1 MNTRA
6 LEAAALDSAL
16 REAIEKQQ
24 FTLYYQPQVDIRSG
38 RVVGAEALLR
48 WRRPDRG
55 IVAPGEFLAR
65 AEENGLIVPI
75 NEWVL
80 REACRE
86 AKTWQRPGAPPLRV
100 SVNLSPI
107 QFRKQNVPLLVIAH
121 PGRDRPRPVA
131 ARSGADR
138 EHRPGERRSGRPRP
152 AEAARSRRQ
161 DFDRRFRHRLLVAD
175 LRQAVPGRSPQD
187 RPMLHPQP
195 HQRSERRGDHSYD
208 RQPWAQPRA
217 RGRRRRSGVARADA
231 ASAFRGLPRDA
242 GLLFRQADAGRGVS
256 SHSPRASRGSPAR
269 PRGACRCMAPT
280 AARRSRARPP
290 VTASGPGTLC

>member
-1 MNTRA
+1 MARLGGDEFAVLQTRVSGTQDAAELAHRINEAVAGPQILFGERLACTASIGITLHPSDGSDADQLLKNADLAMYRAKSDGGNIYRFYASDMNTRA

-86 AKTWQRPGAPPLRV
+86 AKTWQHPGAPPLRV

-107 QFRKQNVPLLVIAH
+107 QFANRT
-121 PGRDRPRPVA
+121 
-131 ARSGADR
+131 
-138 EHRPGERRSGRPRP
+138 
-152 AEAARSRRQ
+152 
-161 DFDRRFRHRLLVAD
+161 
-175 LRQAVPGRSPQD
+175 
-187 RPMLHPQP
+187 
-195 HQRSERRGDHSYD
+195 
-208 RQPWAQPRA
+208 
-217 RGRRRRSGVARADA
+217 
-231 ASAFRGLPRDA
+231 
-242 GLLFRQADAGRGVS
+242 
-256 SHSPRASRGSPAR
+256 
-269 PRGACRCMAPT
+269 CRCW
-280 AARRSRARPP
+280 
-290 VTASGPGTLC
+290 